1 MGGRERFCFVVL
13 LGDGDQERRRHLC
26 IHWNS
31 DFLEERHCVFSFH
44 IYRAQKRITS
54 GSKPIKTRYL
64 VCISDNGTQS
74 IQLFKQQISRPS
86 LLLLFSILLL
96 HQSLEKYL
104 QMVSFKKKKPKNKK
118 PNKTKLS
125 LLFKKIITTTNQ
137 IYWCNGTQLEVIF
150 TLKGCW
156 SPGSFTHSLLVSTPQ
171 SQPHASPDFSLG
183 L

>member
-125 LLFKKIITTTNQ
+125 LLFKKNHNHHQ
-137 IYWCNGTQLEVIF
+137 SN
-150 TLKGCW
+150 
-156 SPGSFTHSLLVSTPQ
+156 LLVQWHSTGGHIHTQRMLVSWKFYPF
-171 SQPHASPDFSLG
+171 SSGLNPTITASCQP
-183 L
+183 